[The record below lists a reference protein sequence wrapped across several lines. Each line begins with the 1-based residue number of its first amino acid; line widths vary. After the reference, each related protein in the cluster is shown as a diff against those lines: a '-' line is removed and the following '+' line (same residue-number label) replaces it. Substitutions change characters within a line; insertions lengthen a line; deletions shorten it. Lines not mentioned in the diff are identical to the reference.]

1 MDEFNYRY
9 NWEYAIKY
17 KIPITEETRDVNVEI
32 YDRYAGNML
41 LISNM
46 SVQEIVSLISEV
58 WASWRNIT
66 KKEYERLVDNG

>member
-1 MDEFNYRY
+1 
-9 NWEYAIKY
+9 
-17 KIPITEETRDVNVEI
+17 
-32 YDRYAGNML
+32 L

-66 KKEYERLVDNG
+66 KEEYERIINWEE

>member
-9 NWEYAIKY
+9 NWEYAVKY
-17 KIPITEETRDVNVEI
+17 KVPVTDETRDINVEI
-32 YDRYAGNML
+32 YDRYSGNML
-41 LISNM
+41 SISNM